1 MKKIIYILLF
11 SILLIPNII
20 FASTKEINMY
30 LFYGEECPHCK
41 QLKEFLN
48 EYLEDK
54 PNITLHQFEI
64 WHNEENIDKLYGV
77 MDILKDPNGGLP
89 YLVIGNNA
97 IVGYADE
104 ITNNKI
110 KNTVNYYENIEYKDE
125 VGIYL
130 ELVEEQEEV
139 LPEVKY
145 EETIDEISAPK
156 RLKSI
161 VKNSP
166 LIFSAMI
173 IGLVDGF
180 NPCAMWILLLLISLL
195 LTIKESKRRWILGI
209 AFLLATAGVYFVFL
223 LSWVNFSVFLNGIE
237 YINLAIASL
246 AIILGILSLAKFVK
260 SLFKDTGC
268 EVVDKKKRKKLITSI
283 QKIVKEKSFFLAVIG
298 IMILAVAVN
307 IIELF
312 CSLGLPAMFAQVLA
326 LNDTTSTMRIIYCLV
341 YVLFFILDDALV
353 FFISMKSLE
362 IKAISNRFSKYSSL
376 IGGLLMIAIGFLM
389 LYKPE
394 WLMLSF

>member
-1 MKKIIYILLF
+1 MKKIIYIILF

-20 FASTKEINMY
+20 FASGKDINMY
-30 LFYGEECPHCK
+30 LFYGDGCPHCK

-48 EYLEDK
+48 EYLDEK
-54 PNITLHQFEI
+54 PNITLYQYEI
-64 WHNEENIDKLYGV
+64 WYNEDNRNKLYGV

-97 IVGYADE
+97 IVGYSDG
-104 ITNNKI
+104 ITDKKI
-110 KNTVNYYENIEYKDE
+110 KNTVNFYENMEFKDE
-125 VGIYL
+125 TGIYL
-130 ELVEEQEEV
+130 GLVEEEKEV

-145 EETIDEISAPK
+145 EETIEDLVVPN
-156 RLKSI
+156 RLKTI

-166 LIFSAMI
+166 LILSSML

-195 LTIKESKRRWILGI
+195 LSVKDNKRRWILGI
-209 AFLLATAGVYFVFL
+209 AFLFATAVVYFLFL
-223 LSWVNFSVFLNGIE
+223 ISWVNFSVFLNGIE
-237 YINLAIASL
+237 YINLAIASV

-260 SLFKDTGC
+260 SLFKDDGC
-268 EVVDKKKRKKLITSI
+268 EVIDKKKRKKLITSI
-283 QKIVKEKSFFLAVIG
+283 TKIVKEKSFFLAIIG
-298 IMILAVAVN
+298 IMMLAVTVN
-307 IIELF
+307 IVELF

-326 LNDTTSTMRIIYCLV
+326 INDTTSTMRIIYCLV
-341 YVLFFILDDALV
+341 YVIFFILDDALV
-353 FFISMKSLE
+353 FFISMKTLE
-362 IKAISNRFSKYSSL
+362 IKAISNKYGKYSSL

-394 WLMLSF
+394 WLMLNF